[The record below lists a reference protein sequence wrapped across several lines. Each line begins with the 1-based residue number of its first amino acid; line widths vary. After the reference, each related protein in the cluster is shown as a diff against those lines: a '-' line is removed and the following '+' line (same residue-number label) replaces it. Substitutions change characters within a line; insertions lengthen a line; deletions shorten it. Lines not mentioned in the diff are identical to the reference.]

1 MKKKISSRVKL
12 IFPQSLIQQPIIWE
26 LAQEFD
32 LVYNIRAANVTK
44 ESSWVVLDLEGREV
58 DIDAGIKSLKAKGI
72 EVEFLE

>member
-1 MKKKISSRVKL
+1 
-12 IFPQSLIQQPIIWE
+12 
-26 LAQEFD
+26 
-32 LVYNIRAANVTK
+32 VTK